1 MKIWLL
7 KKISALILVNLFCIP
22 ILFGFPASKEQNR
35 LSNLTKA
42 EQEYI
47 KNNPEVK
54 VATIKHYMPFSYLNH
69 NKPVGFSVD
78 VLKTISQRTGLKIK
92 YFPDE
97 WHNNLTKFKEGKVD
111 LITDISYTKERLNF
125 TSYTKPYYEVP
136 IAVLSRTSFEGYS
149 GVKSLA
155 GKKVGI
161 IKDVYFKSKLEKIK
175 NLDIVE
181 FADTESQISALSYGK
196 IDVAIGDEAQSIY
209 ISQSNG
215 FTNLKIVSD
224 FQMEGIKK
232 EDLRIGV
239 KKNDKVL
246 YSIINKGLSS
256 ITAEEFNALKNK
268 WFGIAQPQKHQIKFT
283 DKEIQFLEKHP
294 VIKVGTEM
302 SWMPYDF
309 VVNDQAKGF
318 SVDYMKL
325 LAKKI
330 GIRLKFIHNLKWTEL
345 ENKFKNKEI
354 DVLPALYMNDYRKKY
369 TNFTNAYQFGGLAIF
384 TNKDNK
390 EIRST
395 NDLKGKKIALMRGDG
410 TNKEILRLFPNVKP
424 VYYDYMG
431 DVIRSVSVGKTD
443 FAINSPLLVH
453 YYSKERRI
461 VNLKIVE
468 YLNNYNR
475 LNQISA
481 IYIGVRKDWPI
492 FRDILQKAMN
502 FVSDKEFLEIEN
514 KWKGNLVETVSVP
527 KLKLTKKEK
536 DFIQEHPIIRMENEN
551 DYAPYSFYENGKAKG
566 YTIDFMNLL
575 AKKIGIKLDIV
586 TNRPWSEY
594 LRMLKNKQ
602 LDVIGNIVKTEDRS
616 KYTIFTKPVYK
627 DPPIIFCDKKNSL
640 LNTLEQLNGKI
651 VAVQKGYW
659 YEEILKKNYP
669 ETKILL
675 TDSNIE
681 GIKAVYF
688 GKADAIIG
696 KAPIIQ
702 NLIISNGFSD
712 IIPTG
717 LAKFKN
723 STNYYDRIGVR
734 KDWPILRDILEKAM
748 DSVTFEERQKLR
760 KKWILTTPYQQKI
773 NKIKLTSK
781 EKEYLS
787 KRGPIKMGVDPNW
800 LPYEAIDKNGKY
812 IGIVADYIKLF
823 EKRIGKKIEPVLT
836 KSWNQ
841 TIEFGK
847 TRKCDIFSAAAETPN
862 RLKYM
867 NFTTPYLSFPTVIVT
882 KENVKFIAE
891 TKDILNKKIAMIE
904 NYAISE
910 LLQNKYPKMNV
921 VKVKNIDEGFHLVNS
936 GKVFGYVG
944 ALPPIS
950 YQIQKTGM
958 VNLKI
963 AGKLETNFYL
973 SVAVRNDDPVLLVI
987 MQKAINSIT
996 PEDRQ
1001 KINNKW
1007 LSVNYERKFDYSLFW
1022 RLFSIII
1029 IILIIILYWNR
1040 RLHKEIK
1047 FRKEIEK
1054 NLKETFAELKI
1065 AKEKAEDAN
1074 KAKSEFLANI
1084 SHELRTPL
1092 NAVIGFSELL
1102 TSTMKNQKQE
1112 SYVLSIKTAGKS
1124 LLTLI
1129 NDILD
1134 LSKIESGK
1142 LKITKGFVN
1151 LRNLIQ
1157 EMKIIFSEQIK
1168 SKNLELLIEI
1178 AEDVPEIIISD
1189 EIRMRQILLNLIGN
1203 SIKFTEKGFIKINV
1217 KLLSANKETNQI
1229 NLEISVEDSGIGIE
1243 KDSIEKIFEAFQQ
1256 QNGQDAKKYGG
1267 TGLGLSISRKLA
1279 QGMGGKLLVSSEL
1292 GQGSK
1297 FSLVLENVE
1306 VSVWNIKKEKDD
1318 SEIVL
1323 DKIKYENKNVI
1334 VIDSVDSNRELLKTA
1349 LNKAGIN
1356 VVSEPEIIKSYKN
1369 DFVEAI
1375 DLIFINFAS
1384 TNLDLSLIEKN
1395 CLNVPVVAIINSQ
1408 NDREDLPN
1416 FECIVDFIDKPL
1428 DLRKIILILKKFLGS
1443 PNSIKNK
1450 DNLDENALLSDLRK
1464 VKGVEKMM
1472 NILNDEIMSSVD
1484 KIKKA
1489 IVISEVSS
1497 FGEKLI
1503 EISKK
1508 HSFDYLYRIG
1518 EKFLEY
1524 ADMFDTDAIEN
1535 EIEKLEKTIKEINE
1549 IYNERF
1555 KS

>member
-1 MKIWLL
+1 M
-7 KKISALILVNLFCIP
+7 VF
-22 ILFGFPASKEQNR
+22 
-35 LSNLTKA
+35 
-42 EQEYI
+42 
-47 KNNPEVK
+47 
-54 VATIKHYMPFSYLNH
+54 
-69 NKPVGFSVD
+69 
-78 VLKTISQRTGLKIK
+78 
-92 YFPDE
+92 
-97 WHNNLTKFKEGKVD
+97 
-111 LITDISYTKERLNF
+111 
-125 TSYTKPYYEVP
+125 
-136 IAVLSRTSFEGYS
+136 
-149 GVKSLA
+149 
-155 GKKVGI
+155 
-161 IKDVYFKSKLEKIK
+161 
-175 NLDIVE
+175 
-181 FADTESQISALSYGK
+181 
-196 IDVAIGDEAQSIY
+196 
-209 ISQSNG
+209 
-215 FTNLKIVSD
+215 
-224 FQMEGIKK
+224 
-232 EDLRIGV
+232 
-239 KKNDKVL
+239 
-246 YSIINKGLSS
+246 
-256 ITAEEFNALKNK
+256 
-268 WFGIAQPQKHQIKFT
+268 
-283 DKEIQFLEKHP
+283 
-294 VIKVGTEM
+294 
-302 SWMPYDF
+302 
-309 VVNDQAKGF
+309 
-318 SVDYMKL
+318 
-325 LAKKI
+325 
-330 GIRLKFIHNLKWTEL
+330 
-345 ENKFKNKEI
+345 
-354 DVLPALYMNDYRKKY
+354 
-369 TNFTNAYQFGGLAIF
+369 
-384 TNKDNK
+384 
-390 EIRST
+390 
-395 NDLKGKKIALMRGDG
+395 
-410 TNKEILRLFPNVKP
+410 
-424 VYYDYMG
+424 
-431 DVIRSVSVGKTD
+431 
-443 FAINSPLLVH
+443 
-453 YYSKERRI
+453 
-461 VNLKIVE
+461 
-468 YLNNYNR
+468 
-475 LNQISA
+475 
-481 IYIGVRKDWPI
+481 
-492 FRDILQKAMN
+492 
-502 FVSDKEFLEIEN
+502 
-514 KWKGNLVETVSVP
+514 
-527 KLKLTKKEK
+527 
-536 DFIQEHPIIRMENEN
+536 
-551 DYAPYSFYENGKAKG
+551 
-566 YTIDFMNLL
+566 
-575 AKKIGIKLDIV
+575 
-586 TNRPWSEY
+586 
-594 LRMLKNKQ
+594 
-602 LDVIGNIVKTEDRS
+602 
-616 KYTIFTKPVYK
+616 
-627 DPPIIFCDKKNSL
+627 
-640 LNTLEQLNGKI
+640 
-651 VAVQKGYW
+651 
-659 YEEILKKNYP
+659 
-669 ETKILL
+669 
-675 TDSNIE
+675 
-681 GIKAVYF
+681 
-688 GKADAIIG
+688 
-696 KAPIIQ
+696 
-702 NLIISNGFSD
+702 
-712 IIPTG
+712 
-717 LAKFKN
+717 
-723 STNYYDRIGVR
+723 
-734 KDWPILRDILEKAM
+734 
-748 DSVTFEERQKLR
+748 
-760 KKWILTTPYQQKI
+760 
-773 NKIKLTSK
+773 
-781 EKEYLS
+781 
-787 KRGPIKMGVDPNW
+787 
-800 LPYEAIDKNGKY
+800 
-812 IGIVADYIKLF
+812 
-823 EKRIGKKIEPVLT
+823 LT
-836 KSWNQ
+836 KSNVDF
-841 TIEFGK
+841 IG
-847 TRKCDIFSAAAETPN
+847 DI
-862 RLKYM
+862 KQ
-867 NFTTPYLSFPTVIVT
+867 
-882 KENVKFIAE
+882 VK
-891 TKDILNKKIAMIE
+891 NKKFAMIKD
-904 NYAISE
+904 YAITE
-910 LLQNKYPKMNV
+910 LIQDKYPDLKII
-921 VKVKNIDEGFHLVNS
+921 KVKNIEEGIQAVNS
-936 GKVFGYVG
+936 NKVYGYIG
-944 ALPPIS
+944 ALLPIS
-950 YQIQKTGM
+950 YHLKKYGIL
-958 VNLKI
+958 NLKI
-963 AGKLETNFYL
+963 NGSLETNFSL
-973 SVAVRNDDPVLLVI
+973 SIGVRNDDPILLGI
-987 MQKAINSIT
+987 LQKALNSIT
-996 PEDRQ
+996 SEDRQ
-1001 KINNKW
+1001 KINNRW

-1408 NDREDLPN
+1408 NDREELPN